1 MPDLEGR
8 HHGTPRGAA
17 WTSRGGVTEGLEGR
31 HHGTSRGDAMG
42 PIIVLQLCKA
52 QPSIKKPM
60 QNCEWSYGA
69 GPRVLCGTPQ
79 GPMALTLEVRDAAPS
94 RSWGGQILRPKV
106 SSLGSF

>member
-1 MPDLEGR
+1 MPDLEGW
-8 HHGTPRGAA
+8 HHGTSRGAA

-79 GPMALTLEVRDAAPS
+79 GPMAPPLSSEMQPPRGP
-94 RSWGGQILRPKV
+94 GGANFETK
-106 SSLGSF
+106 SFKFR